1 MHIVRTGVVL
11 LLLLL
16 LSGGSAHAAEF
27 SATALAGYK
36 GGLGFKASGTV
47 GNFASGFPLGLELGV
62 GHTRLDPGIAADAR
76 KIFINDATDGTPE
89 KSGWMWDFRMDFLY
103 RLRILGLQDAHAYAG
118 VRYSMFTGNFKYIG
132 GNEDFDVT
140 SNQWGWGAGVK
151 ASFPMGKSIAFT
163 VAAGFDHYP
172 ASKIS
177 GHDTSYSPDG
187 ETVNGRNNYT
197 FEDANA
203 AINQPVFQ
211 PLLMAGITFAL

>member
-1 MHIVRTGVVL
+1 MRIVKLGSVVL
-11 LLLLL
+11 LLLVM
-16 LSGGSAHAAEF
+16 SGGARGAEF
-27 SATALAGYK
+27 SSTVLAGYK

-47 GNFASGFPLGLELGV
+47 GNFASGFPLSLEFGV
-62 GHTRLDPGIAADAR
+62 GHTRLDPGNSADAR

-103 RLRILGLQDAHAYAG
+103 RLRILGLQDAYAYAG

-140 SNQWGWGAGVK
+140 CNQWGWGAGMK
-151 ASFPMGKSIAFT
+151 ANFAMGKRVAFT
-163 VAAGFDHYP
+163 LAAGFDHYP
-172 ASKIS
+172 SAKLS

-187 ETVNGRNNYT
+187 ETVNGRKNYT

-211 PLLMAGITFAL
+211 PLLMAGITLAF